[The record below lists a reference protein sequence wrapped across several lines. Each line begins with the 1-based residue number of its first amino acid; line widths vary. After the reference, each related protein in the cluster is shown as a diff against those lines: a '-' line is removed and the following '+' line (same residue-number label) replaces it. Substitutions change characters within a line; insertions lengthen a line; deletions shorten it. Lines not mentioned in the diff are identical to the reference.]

1 MFFLIT
7 RDQIGHTLGQVR
19 REPDLWIGCFNKTVS
34 LPPEQL
40 GEIKTQLTSHKRCLG
55 ALSYFGNFI
64 DSLKQMLS
72 KPCQHLAHHSG
83 IFRSFFFKQT
93 LKEYLHT
100 SIQACTHLSAKLNG
114 ICARS
119 ICSGRIPSL
128 FQITFLKLFN
138 LYWNFIPLLNLTHL
152 FSTLLKFSNRL

>member
-19 REPDLWIGCFNKTVS
+19 HEPDLWIGCFNKTAS

-72 KPCQHLAHHSG
+72 KPCQHLAHQSG
-83 IFRSFFFKQT
+83 IFRSFFFKQK
-93 LKEYLHT
+93 LKEYLHA
-100 SIQACTHLSAKLNG
+100 SIQVYTHLFVKLNG

-119 ICSGRIPSL
+119 IYAAAGFPVY
-128 FQITFLKLFN
+128 FKL
-138 LYWNFIPLLNLTHL
+138 H
-152 FSTLLKFSNRL
+152 FSNCLIFTEILYVYSILLTFFQPY